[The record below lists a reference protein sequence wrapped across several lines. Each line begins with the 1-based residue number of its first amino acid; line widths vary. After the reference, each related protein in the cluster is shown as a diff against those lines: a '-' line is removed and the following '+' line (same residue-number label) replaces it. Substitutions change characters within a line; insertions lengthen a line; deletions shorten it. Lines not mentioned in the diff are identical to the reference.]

1 MAERP
6 LSPHISVYRW
16 AYTMTLSILHRATG
30 ITLSL
35 ALIGLVLWLVAIGL
49 GPARYA
55 SWMPLLS
62 SWPVLLLF
70 AGAIV
75 ALIYHFCNGIRHLIW
90 DLGFGYERREAR
102 ASAWVVIIATILGSA
117 LALYFLLHR
126 GGGS

>member
-30 ITLSL
+30 IKLSL

-55 SWMPLLS
+55 SWMPLLD
-62 SWPVLLLF
+62 SWPALLLF
-70 AGAIV
+70 AVAIV
-75 ALIYHFCNGIRHLIW
+75 AIIYHFCNGIRHLIW
-90 DLGFGYERREAR
+90 DLGFGYERHEAR

-126 GGGS
+126 GGDS

>member
-55 SWMPLLS
+55 SWMPLLG
-62 SWPVLLLF
+62 SWPALLLF
-70 AGAIV
+70 AVAIV
-75 ALIYHFCNGIRHLIW
+75 AIIYHFCNGIRHLIW
-90 DLGFGYERREAR
+90 DLGFGYERHEAR

-126 GGGS
+126 GGDS